1 MPAFDDLRDDA
12 AWQFWVDRGG
22 TFTDVVG
29 RSPDGRLHTLKLL
42 SEAPGRYRDATVPG
56 IRALLAREGASG
68 ARIARVRVGTTVA
81 TNALLERKGART
93 VLVTTAGLGDALAI
107 GTQERPHLFR
117 RRIELP
123 APLYERV
130 VEARERLTATGEV
143 LESLD
148 EARLLAGLEAARAA
162 GCTAVAIALLHG
174 WKYTAHERRA
184 AAIARAAGF
193 EAIAVSSEV
202 APLERLVPRG
212 QTAVAD
218 AYLAAV
224 IAGYVGGLAAELA
237 ALDDSAVL
245 ELMQSHGG
253 LAAASAFRGTNA
265 VLSGPAGGL
274 VGMVK
279 VGRAAGHER
288 LIGFDM
294 GGTSTDV
301 SLYDGTYPRRTEVRI
316 AGVRLQ
322 TPVMDVHTVAAGG
335 GSILRYADGR
345 YQVGPDSAGAS
356 PGPASYGSG
365 GPLAVTDLHVLLGR
379 LPPER
384 LPHVFGP
391 RGDAPLDAAVVRE
404 RFGALAREIPAEALA
419 VEQVAEG
426 FLVVAVE
433 TMANA
438 IKHVSL
444 RAGHDPADYTL
455 VTFGGAGG
463 QHACRVADALGIRRV
478 LAHPLAGVLSA
489 VGIGLAEPR
498 AVRRGTLGHALDAAG
513 LAAARLLGMQLD
525 AAAARELGDEVGAT
539 SELRVEIRT
548 AGSEV
553 TIALRVATQATA
565 EPGAADVIALAPA
578 HSDTHTHMHS
588 QTHSDSS
595 DEIVALTVAFRD
607 AHARRFGY
615 RPGDDAEL
623 VIEAVTVERVGR
635 GGELPPHEP
644 VAATAPHAVHVRA
657 WFDGRW
663 RDVPFHERASLSVG
677 TRLDGPAIV
686 AEPTATTVI
695 EPGWSA
701 ELRAGGELLLTAH
714 ARTARH
720 AVDAT
725 RPDPVLLEVFA
736 GLYTHA
742 AEQMGAVLQQTASS
756 VNIRERLDYS
766 CALFDADGRLVANAP
781 HMPVHLGSMGA
792 SVRAVRERHGGAVH
806 DGDAYLVNSPYAGG
820 THLPDLT
827 VVTPLFLGGG
837 ARPDFWVASRAHHAD
852 VGGTTPGSMPP
863 FSASVDEEGVLFDGE
878 RIVARGRLE
887 VAFLREHFGGG
898 PRPARNIERN
908 LADLA
913 AQLAANER
921 GRAELARLVA
931 AYGLEVVAAYMRHA
945 QANAEQR
952 VRAALRGL
960 AIAGRGPARYAL
972 EMDGGERIAVA
983 IEVDAASGDATVDFT
998 GTSPQSASNRNAPL
1012 AVCAAAVLYVFRT
1025 LVDADIP
1032 LNEGCLAP
1040 IRLLVPEG
1048 SLLRPVRPAAVVAG
1062 NVETSQVIVDALYGA
1077 LGVLAGSQGTMN
1089 NFTFGDADVQYYET
1103 IAGGAGAG
1111 PDDLG
1116 APEGHGGGFAGASGV
1131 QTHMTNSRLTDPEVL
1146 ESRLP
1151 VLLREF
1157 AYRRG
1162 SGGAGRWP
1170 GGDGLVRCVEFRRP
1184 LTAAILS
1191 NHRRLAPRGLA
1202 GGGDGAPGRNLVVR
1216 ADSRIEPLAGIA
1228 EVAVQAGDR
1237 LVIETPGGG
1246 GYGEIKTV

>member
-1 MPAFDDLRDDA
+1 MPASPETLDA
-12 AWQFWVDRGG
+12 GPWEFWVDRGG

-29 RSPDGRLHTLKLL
+29 RAPDGTLHTLKLL
-42 SEAPGRYRDATVPG
+42 SESPGRYRDATVPG
-56 IRALLAREGASG
+56 IRALLDRHHAGG
-68 ARIARVRVGTTVA
+68 ARISRVRVGTTVA

-93 VLVTTAGLGDALAI
+93 ALVITAGLGDALAI

-130 VEARERLTATGEV
+130 VEARERITADGEV
-143 LESLD
+143 LEPLD
-148 EARLLAGLEAARAA
+148 EAPLRADLSAARAA

-174 WKYTAHERRA
+174 WKHAAHELRA
-184 AAIARAAGF
+184 AAIARECGF
-193 EAIAVSSEV
+193 DAVAVSHDVS
-202 APLERLVPRG
+202 PLERLVPRG

-224 IAGYVGGLAAELA
+224 VAGYVGGLARELAELDA
-237 ALDDSAVL
+237 SAVL

-253 LAAASAFRGTNA
+253 VAAASAFRGTNA

-279 VGRAAGHER
+279 AGRAAGYDR

-301 SLYDGTYPRRTEVRI
+301 SLYDGAYPRRDEVRI
-316 AGVRLQ
+316 GGTRLQ

-335 GSILRYADGR
+335 GSLLRFADGR
-345 YQVGPDSAGAS
+345 FQVGPESAGAS
-356 PGPASYGSG
+356 PGPASYGRG

-384 LPHVFGP
+384 LPRVFGP
-391 RGDAPLDAAVVRE
+391 DGDAPLEIDVVRA
-404 RFGALAREIPAEALA
+404 RFAALADEIALA
-419 VEQVAEG
+419 SGTRLGVERIAEG

-444 RAGHDPADYTL
+444 RAGHDPSDYAL

-478 LAHPLAGVLSA
+478 IAHPLAGVLSA

-498 AVRRGTLGHALDAAG
+498 AVRRGTLARGLDVDG
-513 LAAARLLGMQLD
+513 L
-525 AAAARELGDEVGAT
+525 AAARELGRRLEADAAAELGAT
-539 SELRVEIRT
+539 ARVARELRVEIRT

-553 TIALRVATQATA
+553 TIALPVDDATKD
-565 EPGAADVIALAPA
+565 AASAGSARDGGAPA
-578 HSDTHTHMHS
+578 RLAA
-588 QTHSDSS
+588 
-595 DEIVALTVAFRD
+595 EFRD

-615 RPGDDAEL
+615 RPPDDVAL
-623 VIEAVTVERVGR
+623 VIEAVAVELVGA
-635 GGELPPHEP
+635 GGTLPPLP
-644 VAATAPHAVHVRA
+644 AAVAATAEPARVRA
-657 WFDGRW
+657 WFDGEW
-663 RDVPFHERASLSVG
+663 RETPLYDRTQLATG
-677 TRLDGPAIV
+677 TTLTGPAIV
-686 AEPTATTVI
+686 AESTATTIV
-695 EPGWSA
+695 EPGWTA
-701 ELRAGGELLLTAH
+701 VLGAGGELVLESRGA
-714 ARTARH
+714 TARR
-720 AVDAT
+720 AIDVE

-792 SVRAVRERHGGAVH
+792 SVRAVRERHGAAVR

-827 VVTPLFLGGG
+827 VVTPLFLSGG
-837 ARPDFWVASRAHHAD
+837 ATPDFWVASRAHHAD
-852 VGGTTPGSMPP
+852 VGGITPGSMPP
-863 FSASVDEEGVLFDGE
+863 FSRSIEEEGALFDGE
-878 RIVARGRLE
+878 RIVEGGRLDTDL
-887 VAFLREHFGGG
+887 LRARFGGG
-898 PRPARNIERN
+898 RFPARSVERN

-921 GRAELARLVA
+921 GRAELQRLVR
-931 AYGLEVVAAYMRHA
+931 AYGAEVVGAYMVHVQR
-945 QANAEQR
+945 NAEQR
-952 VRAALRGL
+952 VRAALRAL
-960 AIAGRGPARYAL
+960 PIAGRGPARYAL
-972 EMDGGERIAVA
+972 EMDGGERIAVCVE
-983 IEVDAASGDATVDFT
+983 IDAATGDATVDFA

-1012 AVCAAAVLYVFRT
+1012 AVCTAAVLYVFRT
-1025 LVDADIP
+1025 LVDAEIP

-1040 IRLLVPEG
+1040 IRLRVPEG
-1048 SLLRPVRPAAVVAG
+1048 SLLRPVPPAAVVAG

-1111 PDDLG
+1111 D
-1116 APEGHGGGFAGASGV
+1116 GFAGASGV

-1157 AYRRG
+1157 RYRRG
-1162 SGGAGRWP
+1162 SGGAGRWR
-1170 GGDGLVRCVEFRRP
+1170 GGDGLVRCLEFRRP

-1191 NHRRLAPRGLA
+1191 NHRRLAPHGLA
-1202 GGGDGAPGRNLVVR
+1202 AGADGATGANRVLR
-1216 ADSRIEPLAGIA
+1216 ADGRVETLPGIA
-1228 EVAVQAGDR
+1228 EVTVGVGDR
-1237 LVIETPGGG
+1237 FVIETPGGG
-1246 GYGEIKTV
+1246 GYGLEG